1 MEIGRFGARPG
12 YEHILVRCTL
22 CGTDEIP
29 ISAVCEAYEGKAS
42 AVPADWVNDYILER
56 LERDKQHLIDVFMC
70 TKCHAYLMIV
80 GKQHESDKLSVSLV
94 AVDASRDSNIVRNF
108 IRNQIP
114 HFPRVIAGLVT
125 EFLVPSSGTFPLGL
139 PIRIN
144 DREARPHELTGSISS
159 LDGIF
164 SIASCYLHSGDERL
178 QDHKQIT
185 LTHLETKIPFD
196 RPANV
201 GWSRIISMNRN
212 RCGHDFMTFYVPGS
226 NGSVSIWETSNS
238 ECRAY

>member
-1 MEIGRFGARPG
+1 METREFVLDSG
-12 YEHILVRCTL
+12 YGYIRCACETNKV
-22 CGTDEIP
+22 P
-29 ISAVCEAYEGKAS
+29 ISAVVSADEGKAS
-42 AVPADWVNDYILER
+42 AVPADWVNDYIL
-56 LERDKQHLIDVFMC
+56 QHLDRDQQHIIDVFMC
-70 TKCHAYLMIV
+70 TECHAYLMIV

-94 AVDASRDSNIVRNF
+94 TVDRSRDSNIVRN
-108 IRNQIP
+108 IVRNEIP
-114 HFPRVIAGLVT
+114 CFPRVIAGLVT
-125 EFLVPSSGTFPLGL
+125 EFLVPSSRTFPLGL

-144 DREARPHELTGSISS
+144 NREAGSHELTGSISS

-164 SIASCYLHSGDERL
+164 SIASCYLHSRDERL

-226 NGSVSIWETSNS
+226 NGSVSLWETSNS
-238 ECRAY
+238 ECRGY